1 MYMHGGTYR
10 YHAHLE
16 VEIEVHHGWQ
26 EEHLRDTGVI
36 SLVFRE
42 EPREAWNECASDV
55 VREFLLFTLVKG

>member
-10 YHAHLE
+10 YHAHLK

-36 SLVFRE
+36 CLVLGK
-42 EPREAWNECASDV
+42 EPREARDECASNV
-55 VREFLLFTLVKG
+55 VREFFLFTLAN